1 MEPMSTNQAL
11 FTCLSCSISLASAED
26 QSASVI
32 VFYTILL
39 TPKHDLGVHYR
50 SDYHRYN
57 MKRRVAALPP
67 VSAIV
72 FNQKVLERKAENA
85 VAATAKT
92 SSCSVC
98 KFVILLQL
106 TIHEVT
112 ASYSKVYTSDGAYRS
127 HINSR
132 KHKENESRAPVHP
145 APTSL
150 SGPTPAA
157 NSSPKVES
165 QSTPALSS
173 KKHSS
178 SSPTR
183 QTLTTVHHDTSDDEL
198 GPSIDAK
205 IAAVR
210 ARLSTSHCLFC
221 TNESPSIQENLTHMY
236 SAHSFFIPDAE
247 YLVDLSGLISYL
259 GEKVAVGNVCLFC
272 NEKSREYRSLQAV
285 RQHMLDK
292 SHCKVAYESPD
303 DRLEISDFYDFTSS
317 YPSAKPA
324 AKHQD
329 KEGEEEWEDLEDDD
343 DGDDVDEVVDDN
355 SSTAS
360 DVDGSLPDNQLT
372 YGDSPFELVLPSGA
386 RIGHRSLRRYYVQS
400 LSGPSRDAKEDPN
413 SGTAL
418 VRRLLADKN
427 SALVPR
433 KGGFGAF
440 GSGTDVVKA
449 RNRGEAR
456 EAGKHIRQFRDQKR
470 REDFKTKVG
479 FIANSQKH
487 YRDPRKHYLHCP
499 FKESWFEL
507 TWMSQCSRYLIVF
520 CHLMTILARPIQ

>member
-1 MEPMSTNQAL
+1 
-11 FTCLSCSISLASAED
+11 
-26 QSASVI
+26 
-32 VFYTILL
+32 
-39 TPKHDLGVHYR
+39 
-50 SDYHRYN
+50 

-85 VAATAKT
+85 VVATAKT

-98 KFVILLQL
+98 KFVILLEL
-106 TIHEVT
+106 IIHEVT

-132 KHKENESRAPVHP
+132 KHKGNESRAPARP
-145 APTSL
+145 AHTPPPGLTS
-150 SGPTPAA
+150 AA
-157 NSSPKVES
+157 DSSPKVES
-165 QSTPALSS
+165 QPTPVPSS
-173 KKHSS
+173 KEHV
-178 SSPTR
+178 SSPPTQ
-183 QTLTTVHHDTSDDEL
+183 QTLKTDHHDTSDDEL

-221 TNESPSIQENLTHMY
+221 TTESPSMQENLTHMH

-247 YLVDLSGLISYL
+247 YLINLSGLISYL

-272 NEKSREYRSLQAV
+272 NEKSREYRSLQAA

-292 SHCKVAYESPD
+292 SHCKIAYESSG

-317 YPSAKPA
+317 YPSAKPE
-324 AKHQD
+324 KHKGKGD
-329 KEGEEEWEDLEDDD
+329 EEEWEDLEDNDD
-343 DGDDVDEVVDDN
+343 EVDEVVDDN
-355 SSTAS
+355 SSNAS
-360 DVDGSLPDNQLT
+360 DVDDSLPDNQLT

-413 SGTAL
+413 SGAAL
-418 VRRLLADKN
+418 VRRLLTDKN

-456 EAGKHIRQFRDQKR
+456 EAGKHIRQYRDQRR

-487 YRDPRKHYLHCP
+487 YRDPRKHYLYCP

-507 TWMSQCSRYLIVF
+507 TWMSQCSRYLIMF
-520 CHLMTILARPIQ
+520 CHLVTV

>member
-1 MEPMSTNQAL
+1 MESMTTNQAL
-11 FTCLSCSISLASAED
+11 FTCLSCSIALVSAEE
-26 QSASVI
+26 QSASVV

-39 TPKHDLGVHYR
+39 TSKHDSGVHYR

-72 FNQKVLERKAENA
+72 FDQKVLERKAENA
-85 VAATAKT
+85 VVATAKS

-98 KFVILLQL
+98 KFVILLEL
-106 TIHEVT
+106 TMHEVT
-112 ASYSKVYTSDGAYRS
+112 ASYSKVYTSEGAYRS

-132 KHKENESRAPVHP
+132 KHKENESRAQAHP
-145 APTSL
+145 ARTPPP
-150 SGPTPAA
+150 GPPPAA
-157 NSSPKVES
+157 DSSPKVES
-165 QSTPALSS
+165 QPTPALSS
-173 KKHSS
+173 EAHDS
-178 SSPTR
+178 SSPT
-183 QTLTTVHHDTSDDEL
+183 QLTLKTVHHGTSDDEDL
-198 GPSIDAK
+198 SIDAK

-221 TNESPSIQENLTHMY
+221 TNESPSIQENLIHMY

-292 SHCKVAYESPD
+292 SHCKIAYESSD

-317 YPSAKPA
+317 YPSAKPIG
-324 AKHQD
+324 KGD
-329 KEGEEEWEDLEDDD
+329 DEEWEDLEDNDD
-343 DGDDVDEVVDDN
+343 EDDVDDVVDDN
-355 SSTAS
+355 PSTAS
-360 DVDGSLPDNQLT
+360 DVDESLPDNQLT

-400 LSGPSRDAKEDPN
+400 LSGPSHDAKEDSN

-427 SALVPR
+427 SVFVPR

-456 EAGKHIRQFRDQKR
+456 EAGKHIRQYRDQRR

-487 YRDPRKHYLHCP
+487 YRDPCKRYLCCL

-507 TWMSQCSRYLIVF
+507 MWMSQCSRYLIMF
-520 CHLMTILARPIQ
+520 CHLVAVLARLIQ